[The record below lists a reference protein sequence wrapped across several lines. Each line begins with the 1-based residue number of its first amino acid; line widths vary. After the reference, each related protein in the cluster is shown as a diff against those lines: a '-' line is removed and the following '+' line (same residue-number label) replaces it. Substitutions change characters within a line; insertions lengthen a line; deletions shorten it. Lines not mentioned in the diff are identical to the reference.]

1 MDGVKAEPDSEHV
14 EVLLEQNFQ
23 LCLSVFLAKMI
34 QLATR
39 HIVTPT
45 QLAFSSQS
53 GLVTIVTTT
62 RTRKM
67 RENDNAGKKNAALN
81 CSGGKCVNE
90 NVPQFP
96 ASVVLCRIFHF
107 LHFQSSHNDNKWS
120 MNSEEG
126 RTVPAL
132 VTPAAGEAILKPRF
146 RCDALSPADKSAALC
161 CCSLC
166 YLNSLMHFNG
176 PENPKLPLP
185 LGRSGLPPNTWFPR
199 PT

>member
-132 VTPAAGEAILKPRF
+132 VLLQSLLLKQPNAFQWTRKPKIDPSPGEIRA
-146 RCDALSPADKSAALC
+146 
-161 CCSLC
+161 
-166 YLNSLMHFNG
+166 
-176 PENPKLPLP
+176 
-185 LGRSGLPPNTWFPR
+185 
-199 PT
+199 PTKYMVP